1 MRWRFSVNRSLK
13 TDAPWTGIMPAA
25 ASDTFLRMSDHKP
38 DTSAASRP
46 TSRRSAASSHSVPPP
61 GTLTDRAMA
70 AVSSMMLRDSM
81 TSPMNAVP
89 RSKEKVTM
97 ATRQPSF
104 SAPTRAD
111 REPARRP
118 GSAR

>member
-1 MRWRFSVNRSLK
+1 
-13 TDAPWTGIMPAA
+13 
-25 ASDTFLRMSDHKP
+25 
-38 DTSAASRP
+38 
-46 TSRRSAASSHSVPPP
+46 
-61 GTLTDRAMA
+61 MA
-70 AVSSMMLRDSM
+70 AVSSIMLRDSM

-111 REPARRP
+111 AGTRTSSRISSLNSLLPTAVRSGRTWTPDVFMGMISQLMPLCFGAP
-118 GSAR
+118 GSVRTSISQ